1 MMDEDRLGV
10 IEKVAYI
17 LSLVFVIV
25 WIFTPE
31 SVQIVFKVASYIM
44 LSVGF
49 FMSGYLERKEK
60 NPILLVIAW
69 VVITIYIF

>member
-1 MMDEDRLGV
+1 MDEDRLGV